1 MNAEIVLRGL
11 VALLGG
17 ADEPGL
23 VLHPLGSARLACAP
37 NKTVAGSMPRMAG
50 TKIIL
55 GFSIGPSVAVPQRVL
70 YPHLNTCEQS

>member
-1 MNAEIVLRGL
+1 
-11 VALLGG
+11 
-17 ADEPGL
+17 
-23 VLHPLGSARLACAP
+23 
-37 NKTVAGSMPRMAG
+37 MAG